1 MIKDKGV
8 KVFLA
13 ILGIFLIIIQIANYC
28 GVSRMYTGL
37 FPDNEHMLYPQ
48 YVSKSEFNPKM
59 IFLAIESGLDRFG
72 SGFEDLT
79 YPKDKWRVSTST
91 QYASANIRESLG
103 CSTGGGF
110 GLFIYDT
117 FVLISYCSLGI
128 IGFVLLMI
136 SIKKRT

>member
-1 MIKDKGV
+1 MEKNKSI

-13 ILGIFLIIIQIANYC
+13 IVGIVLILIQVINYC

-48 YVSKSEFNPKM
+48 YVSESEFNPKM
-59 IFLAIESGLDRFG
+59 ILLAIESGLDRFA

-79 YPKDKWRVSTST
+79 YPQDEWRVNTST

-103 CSTGGGF
+103 CSGGGGF
-110 GLFIYDT
+110 GLFIYDA
-117 FVLISYCSLGI
+117 FILISYCWLGI
-128 IGFVLLMI
+128 IGFILLMVA
-136 SIKKRT
+136 IKKKI